1 MSGHSKWAQIK
12 HKKAATDAKKGQ
24 MFSKLSRMIT
34 VAAKEKGP
42 DPAMNP
48 KLRMT
53 IEKARSLGM
62 PKENIERAI
71 KKATEKNNK
80 ELLEEIRYEAYGPG
94 GAALLINCVT
104 DSKNRT
110 TAEIKHILSQYDGKL
125 ATPGSVEWLFEK
137 KGALTVKTNN
147 ANETDALE
155 LKLIDLGAEET
166 ERNEYDVT
174 AYVSPA
180 KISAFRDAVENGNIA
195 VAEEYIAFLP
205 KNPTD
210 ASDEETK
217 QKIVE
222 LLETLN
228 DHEDVQ
234 EAYSNVEFRN

>member
-1 MSGHSKWAQIK
+1 
-12 HKKAATDAKKGQ
+12 
-24 MFSKLSRMIT
+24 
-34 VAAKEKGP
+34 
-42 DPAMNP
+42 
-48 KLRMT
+48 
-53 IEKARSLGM
+53 
-62 PKENIERAI
+62 I